1 MRDRA
6 QALAAIAG
14 LNGKELA
21 GQVLKVNE
29 AKPRETRTGHGR
41 DREGG
46 GFGSGGRSGRPGGG
60 YGSKG
65 VEEASTTA
73 KAEPTIVEAIEAE
86 GSEARVREVDREAAE
101 ARVPVDSPGLRRHGE
116 GPRMK

>member
-1 MRDRA
+1 M
-6 QALAAIAG
+6 AAIAR
-14 LNGKELA
+14 A
-21 GQVLKVNE
+21 E
-29 AKPRETRTGHGR
+29 ASARAVDQGDRVVGTGAR
-41 DREGG
+41 
-46 GFGSGGRSGRPGGG
+46 
-60 YGSKG
+60 G